1 MALLGKI
8 KASTL
13 METMVATVLIIII
26 FMMASL
32 IMNSVF
38 ISNING
44 STSSVRER
52 LQRLEYEYQNRVIS
66 IPHFEEWEDWEIE
79 MAYESATNI
88 EFVILEATNLKTERK
103 IKTYTNVEE

>member
-52 LQRLEYEYQNRVIS
+52 LQR
-66 IPHFEEWEDWEIE
+66 
-79 MAYESATNI
+79 AYESATNI